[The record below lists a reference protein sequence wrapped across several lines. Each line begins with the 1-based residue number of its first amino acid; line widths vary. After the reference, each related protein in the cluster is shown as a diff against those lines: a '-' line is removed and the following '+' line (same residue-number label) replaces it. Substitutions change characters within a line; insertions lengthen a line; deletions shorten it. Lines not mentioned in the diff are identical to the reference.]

1 MEEQEVNINYPIARQ
16 DHLIQQ
22 LPQFRIIKRGA
33 RQKGVERFYQTKDKK
48 TSVTIRM
55 FKELDIADQDLLL
68 AILAIA
74 LPHTRGNMLSADSTN
89 NIELWNKLKIKG
101 IFAEWETLNITTSYR
116 ELLREVNKKIGGSG
130 KKWIEDS
137 LDRLSLTNIK
147 IDTKTYKGASNFVS
161 YGIDKE
167 NEKIKIAINPIS
179 AVVLLGDKKGY
190 ILHNRKER
198 LALKTTPSRALFSIL
213 VGLVNIHQSKTLS
226 VPMLLE
232 KMHFIEWKE
241 QNKDQRKNIKRSF
254 AQAIEEINFLEK
266 WKITDNKNNTI
277 TIYRD

>member
-1 MEEQEVNINYPIARQ
+1 MAEQEININYPVARQ
-16 DHLIQQ
+16 NHLIQQ

-74 LPHTRGNMLSADSTN
+74 LPADRGNILSAGSTK
-89 NIELWNKLKIKG
+89 NIELWEKLKTKG
-101 IFAEWETLNITTSYR
+101 LFAKQETLYITTSFNELTN
-116 ELLREVNKKIGGSG
+116 ELLKTNSG
-130 KKWIEDS
+130 AYSKWIKDS
-137 LDRLSLTNIK
+137 LIRLMNTTIE
-147 IDTKTYKGASNFVS
+147 IDTNEKNSGSNFLS
-161 YGIDKE
+161 YDIDKVS
-167 NEKIKIAINPIS
+167 NKINIAINPLS

-198 LALKTTPSRALFSIL
+198 LALRTTPSRALFSIL

-232 KMHFIEWKE
+232 KMHFIEWKKTTV
-241 QNKDQRKNIKRSF
+241 QQRKDLKKSF
-254 AQAIEEINFLEK
+254 KKALEEINFLEK